1 MVNWNNWWSVCVSQ
15 VVSLR
20 GKYAELYQKLS
31 RDCSGMTESRWTPEL
46 VTRLTELWESGAP
59 MAQIKSQLHLNKN
72 MIIGKV
78 HRLGLSNRAPTSP
91 IWNPSLVARFKELWE
106 DGRPVY
112 QIAET
117 LGVSEEA
124 VKNKRAKLDL
134 PPRTIKPSFKT
145 RDVPQKVI
153 RVSTPIRPTRR
164 SQDCQWPI
172 GMPGQDGFHF
182 CGDDTDGYRSYC
194 DKHSDIAYVK
204 GKNDD

>member
-1 MVNWNNWWSVCVSQ
+1 
-15 VVSLR
+15 
-20 GKYAELYQKLS
+20 
-31 RDCSGMTESRWTPEL
+31 MTESRWTPEL
-46 VTRLTELWESGAP
+46 VKRLTELWESGAP

-78 HRLGLSNRAPTSP
+78 HRLGLSNRAPTKA
-91 IWNPSLVARFKELWE
+91 IWNPTLVAQFKDLWD
-106 DGRPVY
+106 DGMPVY
-112 QIAET
+112 KIAET

-124 VKNKRAKLDL
+124 VKNKRSKLDL
-134 PPRTIKPSFKT
+134 QARTIKPSFKV
-145 RDVPQKVI
+145 DKPQQKVI

-182 CGDDTDGYRSYC
+182 CGEDTDGYRSYC
-194 DKHSDIAYVK
+194 EAHASIAYVK